1 MSEQG
6 KQKIVPAD
14 VDDCVKFVNEHREE
28 IARGLYDL
36 QLEKSWAGALAAAD
50 LLVIAKH
57 CPSSRPAIA
66 AATKASD
73 LLETLTTDAD
83 DKVREAVADNP
94 KTPAKSL
101 EMLAGDSISSVR
113 MAVASNAN
121 TPAAKLEKLATDT
134 VNYVRWSVAN
144 NEYTPPATLKNLTKD
159 PDSHVSR
166 EAKSNPST
174 PRSGFFARL
183 IGKG

>member
-1 MSEQG
+1 MSEQE
-6 KQKIVPAD
+6 KQKIVPTD
-14 VDDCVKFVNEHREE
+14 VDDCIKFVNEHREE

-36 QLEKSWAGALAAAD
+36 QLEKSWARALDASD

-57 CPSSRPAIA
+57 CPSSRPAVA

-73 LLETLTTDAD
+73 LLETLATDAD

-94 KTPAKSL
+94 KTPVKSL
-101 EMLAGDSISSVR
+101 ETLATDPISSVR
-113 MAVASNAN
+113 MAVASNAH
-121 TPAAKLEKLATDT
+121 TPVAHLEKLATDS
-134 VNYVRWSVAN
+134 VNYVRWGVAN
-144 NEYTPPATLKNLTKD
+144 NEYAPPATLKSLTKD

-166 EAKSNPST
+166 QAKSNPNT
-174 PRSGFFARL
+174 PKTGFFARL

>member
-1 MSEQG
+1 MSEQE

-14 VDDCVKFVNEHREE
+14 VDDCIKFVNEHREE

-36 QLEKSWAGALAAAD
+36 QLEKSWARALDASD

-57 CPSSRPAIA
+57 CPSSRPAVA

-73 LLETLTTDAD
+73 LLETLATDAD

-94 KTPAKSL
+94 KTPVKSL
-101 EMLAGDSISSVR
+101 ETLATDPISSVR
-113 MAVASNAN
+113 MAVASNAH
-121 TPAAKLEKLATDT
+121 TPVAHLEKLATDS
-134 VNYVRWSVAN
+134 VNYVRWGVAN
-144 NEYTPPATLKNLTKD
+144 NEYAPPATLKSLTKD

-166 EAKSNPST
+166 QAKSNPNT
-174 PRSGFFARL
+174 PKTGFFARL

>member
-1 MSEQG
+1 MSEQE

-36 QLEKSWAGALAAAD
+36 QLEKSWARALDASD

-57 CPSSRPAIA
+57 CPSSRPAVA

-73 LLETLTTDAD
+73 LLETLATDAD

-101 EMLAGDSISSVR
+101 ETLAGDPVSSVR

-121 TPAAKLEKLATDT
+121 TPVANLEKLATDS
-134 VNYVRWSVAN
+134 VNYVRWGVAN
-144 NEYTPPATLKNLTKD
+144 NEYAPPATLKSLTKD

-166 EAKSNPST
+166 QAKSNPNT
-174 PRSGFFARL
+174 PKSGFFARL

>member
-1 MSEQG
+1 MSEQE

-14 VDDCVKFVNEHREE
+14 VDDCIKFVNEHREE

-36 QLEKSWAGALAAAD
+36 QLEKSWARALDASD

-57 CPSSRPAIA
+57 CPSSRPAVA
-66 AATKASD
+66 AATKAAD
-73 LLETLTTDAD
+73 LLETLATDAD

-94 KTPAKSL
+94 KTSVKSL
-101 EMLAGDSISSVR
+101 EMLADDAVSSVR
-113 MAVASNAN
+113 MAVASNSN
-121 TPAAKLEKLATDT
+121 TPADHLERLATDS
-134 VNYVRWSVAN
+134 VNYVRWGVAN
-144 NEYTPPATLKNLTKD
+144 NEYTPPATLKSLTKD

-166 EAKSNPST
+166 QAKSNPNT
-174 PRSGFFARL
+174 PKSGFFARL

>member
-1 MSEQG
+1 MSEPE

-14 VDDCVKFVNEHREE
+14 ADDCIKFVNEHREE

-36 QLEKSWAGALAAAD
+36 QLEKSWAKSLDSSD
-50 LLVIAKH
+50 LLVIAKN

-73 LLETLTTDAD
+73 LLETLATDMD
-83 DKVREAVADNP
+83 EKVREAVADNP
-94 KTPAKSL
+94 KTPVKSL
-101 EMLAGDSISSVR
+101 ESLARDAVSSVR
-113 MAVASNAN
+113 MAVASNSN
-121 TPAAKLEKLATDT
+121 TPAVHLEILAADS
-134 VNYVRWSVAN
+134 VNYVRWGVAN
-144 NEYTPPATLKNLTKD
+144 NEYAPPAVLKSLTKD

-166 EAKSNPST
+166 QAKNNPNT
-174 PRSGFFARL
+174 PKTGFFARL